1 MSVVCFAGG
10 FAFESRM
17 VLLPV
22 KSSYMCFCEFLPASP
37 TGGTLDNSHLSSI
50 DLYRMQTT
58 RSCAC
63 NPMLPIKW
71 CSPYRTDF

>member
-37 TGGTLDNSHLSSI
+37 TGGILRQLSSVEH
-50 DLYRMQTT
+50 
-58 RSCAC
+58 RSLQNANYKVMCVQPHVAYK
-63 NPMLPIKW
+63 MVFSL
-71 CSPYRTDF
+71 

>member
-37 TGGTLDNSHLSSI
+37 TGGILRQLSSVEH
-50 DLYRMQTT
+50 
-58 RSCAC
+58 RSLQNA
-63 NPMLPIKW
+63 NYKVFVQNGRLDEIKQL
-71 CSPYRTDF
+71 